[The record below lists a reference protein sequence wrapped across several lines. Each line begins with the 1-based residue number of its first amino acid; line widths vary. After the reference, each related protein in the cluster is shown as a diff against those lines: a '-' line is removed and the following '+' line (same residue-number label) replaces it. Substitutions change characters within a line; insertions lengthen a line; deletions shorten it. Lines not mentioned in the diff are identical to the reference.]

1 MNGLIKELF
10 KVDEWRG
17 TVKQIDREHTRKD
30 KVKNQTKYLKNYPQR
45 MRL

>member
-1 MNGLIKELF
+1 MNRLIKELF

-30 KVKNQTKYLKNYPQR
+30 KLKIKQSI
-45 MRL
+45 